1 MNSTSNGR
9 GIQYRSP
16 IELAKAEIALSNVRL
31 ESKDL
36 TIEFP
41 ESRKY
46 SSHNSLASTLP
57 NSQRTSVDGQMAA
70 SSFQSVWTKLTVNT
84 DFMAEKTIAAR
95 EMLDSREGNVSPVSS
110 KSLLTKL
117 PSYCACGLPSVKK
130 WMNRHQS
137 MKDYPLRSCALADEQ
152 VLIIAVSKVA
162 YSNSEPV
169 HWELLSSVYRHIAQ
183 SISDDRL
190 IATTGINGKCI
201 LRFGAHWEKIGFQG
215 SDPALDLRGVGV
227 FGLCQ
232 LLFLVSNGLTSQM
245 IDQLIQMANNPLQGF
260 PFAVVG
266 LNWTQMILERVKR
279 GKLNHL
285 ATKENS
291 FISCVNG
298 IYRGCFITFL
308 KFWKT
313 RKCTIAD
320 FGGVANEIK
329 DLIRRRPKYL
339 LNMAIL
345 GTSID

>member
-9 GIQYRSP
+9 IQYRSP
-16 IELAKAEIALSNVRL
+16 IELAKTEIALSNVRL

-84 DFMAEKTIAAR
+84 DFIAEKTIATR
-95 EMLDSREGNVSPVSS
+95 EMLDSREGNASPVSS
-110 KSLLTKL
+110 KSLFTKL
-117 PSYCACGLPSVKK
+117 PSYFACGLPSVKK

-137 MKDYPLRSCALADEQ
+137 MKDYPLRSSALADEQ

-162 YSNSEPV
+162 YSNTEPV
-169 HWELLSSVYRHIAQ
+169 HWELLSSIYRHIAQ
-183 SISDDRL
+183 SISDDRY
-190 IATTGINGKCI
+190 
-201 LRFGAHWEKIGFQG
+201 GAHWEKIGFQG

-245 IDQLIQMANNPLQGF
+245 IDQLLQMANNPLQGF

-298 IYRGCFITFL
+298 IYRGCFIVFL